1 MDGKKWRLDWPG
13 ECDLV
18 FIVVFPVAF
27 ISSGRNPCMEL
38 KSKRKTKWDNLLKIY
53 WILPEDQRMPS
64 LSSDQAT
71 LIESVKSFPSF
82 QEHIVEVG
90 LGT

>member
-1 MDGKKWRLDWPG
+1 MDGKKWHLDCPG

-27 ISSGRNPCMEL
+27 ISSGRTEL
-38 KSKRKTKWDNLLKIY
+38 KSKRKTKWGNLLKIY